1 MSLSRIAGGLVAGAA
16 ALLALTLGIARG
28 GGSVSVR
35 GDGPGSLTLTAALV
49 LLGGGLL
56 ILAIAGPRPFDGRIV
71 RTGFAL
77 VVAGG
82 AAELATANASASSAL
97 IYVFLLGGLGVLVG
111 TIVTGIGLLR
121 SPGRTRWVGLTFVAG
136 IVLAIVAGSIAN
148 DPSVAF
154 SAEANGLRTAMGML
168 ATAAA
173 GLMLVG
179 LSGIGVLALLG
190 KPGDGPAPTPAS
202 APSVE

>member
-1 MSLSRIAGGLVAGAA
+1 MPLSRIAGGLVAGAA
-16 ALLALTLGIARG
+16 AFLAATLVIALG

-35 GDGPGSLTLTAALV
+35 GDGPGSLTLTAALL

-56 ILAIAGPRPFDGRIV
+56 ILAIVGPPPFDGRIV
-71 RTGFAL
+71 RSGFAF

-82 AAELATANASASSAL
+82 AAELATANASASSSL
-97 IYVFLLGGLGVLVG
+97 IYVFLLGGLGVLLG
-111 TIVTGIGLLR
+111 TAVTGIGLLR

-136 IVLAIVAGSIAN
+136 IALAIVAGSIAN

-154 SAEANGLRTAMGML
+154 SAEANGLRTAMAML

-173 GLMLVG
+173 GLMLAG
-179 LSGIGVLALLG
+179 LSGIGVLAWLG
-190 KPGDGPAPTPAS
+190 KPGDGPAPAS

>member
-16 ALLALTLGIARG
+16 ALLALTLVIALG

-179 LSGIGVLALLG
+179 LSGIGVLAWLG
-190 KPGDGPAPTPAS
+190 KTGDAPAS